1 MDNIKTIRD
10 EDIETMHNENEN
22 EDIETI
28 LDEDE
33 DAYIAQLAKKDA
45 LVEKAYSILF
55 RIENGCDDPSK
66 EQTVGEALGYLGQYL
81 DD

>member
-1 MDNIKTIRD
+1 MDNIETIRD
-10 EDIETMHNENEN
+10 EDEN
-22 EDIETI
+22 EDMETMP
-28 LDEDE
+28 DE